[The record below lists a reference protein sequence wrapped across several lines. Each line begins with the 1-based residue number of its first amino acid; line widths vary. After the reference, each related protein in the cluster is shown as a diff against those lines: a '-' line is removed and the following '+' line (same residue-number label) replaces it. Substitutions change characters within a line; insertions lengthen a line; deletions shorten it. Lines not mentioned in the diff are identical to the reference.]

1 MSAEQ
6 GGDAPTG
13 EGQVEEAAS
22 AAVEDEAVDVAVA
35 AVEDEVDGA
44 VARRT
49 FGFQLPSLVAS

>member
-1 MSAEQ
+1 MLRPAKAE
-6 GGDAPTG
+6 
-13 EGQVEEAAS
+13 VEEAAS